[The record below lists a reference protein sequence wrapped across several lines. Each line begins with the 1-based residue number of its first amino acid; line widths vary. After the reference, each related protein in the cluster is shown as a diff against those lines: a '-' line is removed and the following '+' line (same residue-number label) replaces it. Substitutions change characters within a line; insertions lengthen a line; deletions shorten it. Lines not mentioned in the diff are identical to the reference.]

1 MMSIEIWSENE
12 RPDYEAVLAA
22 RREAEERTRLRH
34 QQEQEALAW
43 RRQKEAARESESL
56 WSWYREYD
64 PRESFAAQENA
75 REMKR
80 ARELREEIRS
90 ELMAVEMG
98 EVVRER

>member
-1 MMSIEIWSENE
+1 MSIEIWSEAR
-12 RPDYEAVLAA
+12 RPDYAKVLKEREEAM
-22 RREAEERTRLRH
+22 ERTRLRH
-34 QQEQEALAW
+34 QREAAAIEW
-43 RRQKEAARESESL
+43 QRQQKAARESESL